1 MKIFCIIFL
10 LFLIENIICF
20 SENYENLY
28 NWLKSNGAF
37 ISEKI
42 IPVEQDIYNRFIC
55 AKENINKNEEIIFIP
70 NELTLS
76 TLNNRIVEICNKGF
90 KEFISYATEEEK
102 FSYDFDCLVY
112 FLTIDMDN
120 NNSFFKYFYN
130 YFPLISKNDFAIY
143 FNEEKI
149 NYLNNI
155 ELDTEIRRQKY
166 FFNKSLKPVKNEILK
181 IKNGFEKFKNNFI
194 LVSTRNLE
202 RRNSFFEQVNTLVPY
217 LDLLNH
223 NNNYNAWFI
232 YDEKREGFSLYAIKD
247 IKEKEEITISYGKLN
262 NIYLYSVYGFTIKD
276 NIYKPNITIKLFGKK
291 FNVFPNN
298 KEEQIKK
305 IMNQFKNINKI
316 ELIKEIK
323 QSLIIRLNEY
333 QNIFN
338 IFKDD
343 INVIN
348 ICNDLISIINN
359 YISLCEK
366 YISSY

>member
-10 LFLIENIICF
+10 VFLIEDIICF

-42 IPVEQDIYNRFIC
+42 IPVEHNIYNRYIC

-76 TLNNRIVEICNKGF
+76 TLNNKVVDICNKGF
-90 KEFISYATEEEK
+90 KEFISYATKEEK

-130 YFPLISKNDFAIY
+130 YLPQISKNDFAIY

-155 ELDTEIRRQKY
+155 ELDNEIRRQKY

-181 IKNGFEKFKNNFI
+181 IKNGLEKFKNNFI

-223 NNNYNAWFI
+223 NNNYNTWFI
-232 YDEKREGFSLYAIKD
+232 YDEKREGFSLFAIKD
-247 IKEKEEITISYGKLN
+247 IKENEEITISYGKLN
-262 NIYLYSVYGFTIKD
+262 NIYLYSIYGFTIKD
-276 NIYKPNITIKLFGKK
+276 NIYKPNISIKILGKK
-291 FNVFPNN
+291 ITVFPNN

-305 IMNQFKNINKI
+305 IIKI

-323 QSLIIRLNEY
+323 QTLISRLNEY

-343 INVIN
+343 INIIN
-348 ICNDLISIINN
+348 ICNDLISIIKN